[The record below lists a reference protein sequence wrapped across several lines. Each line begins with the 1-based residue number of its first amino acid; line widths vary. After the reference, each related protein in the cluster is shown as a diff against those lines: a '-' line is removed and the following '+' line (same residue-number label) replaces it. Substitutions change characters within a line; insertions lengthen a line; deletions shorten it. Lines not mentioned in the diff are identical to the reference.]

1 MKRYKI
7 AGLIVEMN
15 LRYNRLKNQAE
26 PYLYEGS
33 AQTDISLN
41 IEDGVMEKARKQY
54 PNIDDDG
61 LEYLLYGFLFYDK
74 LLDFDG
80 MMLHAS
86 AVGVGQNAYLF
97 SANSGVGK
105 STHTNYWTQLI
116 NGAHIINDDKPAL
129 RIINEKIY
137 VCGTPFSGKHDI
149 STNKIYK
156 LGGICFLERGEK
168 NVIDGISPEEAL
180 PLILPQT
187 ASKHSKERVSK
198 KLELIDKIL
207 TGTKLYKM
215 KCTNHIDAASCAFE
229 KMKVSVPVYLEE
241 MLDVME
247 ETLKAGGNVTF
258 VTKGASMV
266 PLLVS
271 KRDSVVLTKGD
282 SYKKG
287 DVVLFRNE
295 KGDFVLHR
303 IVKLKDGKIY
313 TMGDSLL
320 TEDTPIKE
328 QNIIAKATAFII
340 NGKKINV
347 TDFSYKMYRLV
358 YMSAFGRAL
367 RLFKRKW
374 QYR

>member
-1 MKRYKI
+1 MQRYKI
-7 AGLIVEMN
+7 AGLVVEIN
-15 LRYNRLKNQAE
+15 LRYDRLKNQAE
-26 PYLYEGS
+26 PYLYKGS
-33 AQTDISLN
+33 GKTDISLN

-61 LEYLLYGFLFYDK
+61 LEYLLYGFLFYDR

-116 NGAHIINDDKPAL
+116 KGAHIINDDKPAL
-129 RIINEKIY
+129 RIINGKIY

-149 STNKIYK
+149 STNRSYL
-156 LGGICFLERGEK
+156 LGGICFLERGQE
-168 NVIDGISPEEAL
+168 NVIENISPEEAL

-187 ASKHSKERVSK
+187 ASKHNAERVSK

-207 TGTKLYKM
+207 TGTNLYKM
-215 KCTNHIDAASCAFE
+215 KCINHISAAQCAFE
-229 KMKVSVPVYLEE
+229 KMKVSIPVYLDE
-241 MLDVME
+241 MLPVME
-247 ETLKAGGNVTF
+247 ETIKSGGKVTF
-258 VTKGASMV
+258 ITKGASMV
-266 PLLVS
+266 PLLTS
-271 KRDSVVLTKGD
+271 KRDSVVLVRAE
-282 SYKKG
+282 SCKKG
-287 DVVLFRNE
+287 DVILFRNE

-303 IVKLKDGKIY
+303 IIKLKDGKVY

-320 TEDTPIKE
+320 TQDLPISSE
-328 QNIIAKATAFII
+328 NIVGKASAFVI

-358 YMSAFGRAL
+358 YMSALGRAL
-367 RLFKRKW
+367 RLLKRKL
-374 QYR
+374 